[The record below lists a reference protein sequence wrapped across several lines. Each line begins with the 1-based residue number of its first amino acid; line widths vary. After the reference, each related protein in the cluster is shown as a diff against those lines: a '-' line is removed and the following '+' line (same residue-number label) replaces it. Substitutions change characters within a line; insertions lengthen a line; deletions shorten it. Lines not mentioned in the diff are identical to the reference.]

1 MRIKEREEG
10 DEGENISE
18 RFENVRTLTVYVI
31 TWMLIILLLLF
42 WLNFVIDVGGCR
54 GFRLVMFGS
63 FVGV

>member
-18 RFENVRTLTVYVI
+18 RFENVRTLKVYVI
-31 TWMLIILLLLF
+31 TWMLIILLLF
-42 WLNFVIDVGGCR
+42 SLNFVIDVGGCR